1 MKYFGK
7 YPAESGCNAG
17 SKQARPVLIG
27 VGVVTR
33 MEVPAGAFHAGL
45 FIEAY
50 RELMQVDDRGIRGN
64 GHIFY
69 RLHVFRQQLM
79 VGAVLF
85 PDVASGRG
93 HQHGNS
99 AQVPDFFDVSSQID
113 RILPVGP
120 QMGKL
125 LIVMAELDQAEVT
138 RTEKMLHD
146 VHVAFLTEGFR
157 RQPTVRLV
165 FHGDS
170 AV

>member
-1 MKYFGK
+1 
-7 YPAESGCNAG
+7 
-17 SKQARPVLIG
+17 
-27 VGVVTR
+27 
-33 MEVPAGAFHAGL
+33 
-45 FIEAY
+45 
-50 RELMQVDDRGIRGN
+50 
-64 GHIFY
+64 
-69 RLHVFRQQLM
+69 M

-99 AQVPDFFDVSSQID
+99 VEVPDFFYVSSEID
-113 RILPVGP
+113 GILPVGP

-125 LIVMAELDQAEVT
+125 LVVMAELDQAEVT
-138 RTEKMLHD
+138 RTEKTLHD

-157 RQPTVRLV
+157 RQPAVCLV